1 MSRDI
6 GAILKTMVRRLL
18 PTVLRHSLWYD
29 ACMYLP
35 ALLFIV
41 IILIPRSTDLGADM
55 HLLAKRLNNLFSFYS
70 ESSQLENANSTPMIF
85 SFLVAMFMTPIVAVV
100 QVGFIKI
107 KRAGQVIKK
116 INLSFALAG
125 IGVGLFGGFF
135 MGFRSIL
142 SGTYVGSAMALI
154 LLVLAVDSV
163 RVVVN
168 ILRPR
173 FHDNER
179 IG

>member
-1 MSRDI
+1 MSTDI
-6 GAILKTMVRRLL
+6 GAVLKTIIRRLL

-35 ALLFIV
+35 ALLFVV
-41 IILIPRSTDLGADM
+41 IISIPRSTDLGADI
-55 HLLAKRLNNLFSFYS
+55 HLLATRLNNLFNFYS
-70 ESSQLENANSTPMIF
+70 ETSQLENANSTPMVF
-85 SFLVAMFMTPIVAVV
+85 SFLLAMFMTPIVAVV
-100 QVGFIKI
+100 QVGFIRI
-107 KRAGQVIKK
+107 KKAGQITKK
-116 INLSFALAG
+116 INLGFALAG
-125 IGVGLFGGFF
+125 IGIGLFGGFF

-142 SGTYVGSAMALI
+142 SGTYIGSAMALT
-154 LLVLAVDSV
+154 LLVVAVDSV

-173 FHDNER
+173 FHDNEQ